1 MRRLALVTLVSA
13 AMTVAGVAPAATA
26 GEPENYLQKDIS
38 TAKIVETSR
47 GYAVDVSILA
57 SDFEE
62 MFQKSFNERREVDL
76 SVPGALELEIG
87 RFVAN
92 RITMRGEDG
101 APCPSKVERSGED
114 PGNDEGVLVSISFE
128 CPSHD
133 AVYDANKL
141 IATHSSRAWQVV
153 TISGRDAHGQ
163 AMINAESPPVRL
175 AEFR

>member
-1 MRRLALVTLVSA
+1 MVSA
-13 AMTVAGVAPAATA
+13 AIAVAGAALTAAA
-26 GEPENYLQKDIS
+26 GEPGSYLQKDIS

-62 MFQKSFNERREVDL
+62 MFQKSFNERRGVDL
-76 SVPGALELEIG
+76 SVSGALEREIG
-87 RFVAN
+87 RFVAE
-92 RITMRGEDG
+92 RITMRGGDG
-101 APCPSKVERSGED
+101 TPCPGKVERSGED
-114 PGNDEGVLVSISFE
+114 PGNDEGVRVSMTFE

-141 IATHSSRAWQVV
+141 LATHSSRAWQVV
-153 TISGRDAHGQ
+153 TISRGDAHGQAMVQ

>member
-1 MRRLALVTLVSA
+1 MSA
-13 AMTVAGVAPAATA
+13 AIAVAGAALTAAA
-26 GEPENYLQKDIS
+26 GEPGSYLQKDIS

-62 MFQKSFNERREVDL
+62 MFQKSFNERRGVDL
-76 SVPGALELEIG
+76 SVSGALEREIG
-87 RFVAN
+87 RFVAE
-92 RITMRGEDG
+92 RITMRGGDG
-101 APCPSKVERSGED
+101 TPCPGKVERSGED
-114 PGNDEGVLVSISFE
+114 PGNDEGVRVSMTFE

-141 IATHSSRAWQVV
+141 LATHSSRAWQVV
-153 TISGRDAHGQ
+153 TISRGDAHGQAMVQ

>member
-1 MRRLALVTLVSA
+1 MA
-13 AMTVAGVAPAATA
+13 VAGAALTA
-26 GEPENYLQKDIS
+26 AAEEPGNYLQKDIS

-62 MFQKSFNERREVDL
+62 MFQKSFNERRGVDL
-76 SVPGALELEIG
+76 SVSGALELEIG
-87 RFVAN
+87 RFVAD
-92 RITMRGEDG
+92 RITMRGGDG
-101 APCPSKVERSGED
+101 TPCPGKVERSGED
-114 PGNDEGVLVSISFE
+114 PGNDEGVRVSMTFE

-141 IATHSSRAWQVV
+141 LATHSSRAWQVV
-153 TISGRDAHGQ
+153 TISRGDAHGQAMVQ